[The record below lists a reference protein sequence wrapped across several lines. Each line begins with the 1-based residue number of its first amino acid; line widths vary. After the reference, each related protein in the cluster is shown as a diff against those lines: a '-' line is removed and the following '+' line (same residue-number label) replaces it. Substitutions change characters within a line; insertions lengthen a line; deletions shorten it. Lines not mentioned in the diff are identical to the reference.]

1 MDSKQFIQIKR
12 EKIRKRIF
20 KSMMSE
26 KDMSWMIMKDEIEN
40 IVSKRN
46 SQEIQAN
53 NMKEKEKKKKEEEIG
68 KIYDK

>member
-12 EKIRKRIF
+12 EKFRKRIF

-46 SQEIQAN
+46 S
-53 NMKEKEKKKKEEEIG
+53 
-68 KIYDK
+68 

>member
-53 NMKEKEKKKKEEEIG
+53 NMKEKENKKKEEEIG